1 MLRGYLYHLQLTL
14 RLNFA
19 SKQALVYG
27 YLVPV
32 FFLVAFGTVFRTGIP
47 PLLHEMS
54 QLITI
59 SALGGACFGMP
70 TALVAERERGLW
82 RRFRL
87 LPRATVP
94 LVASTLTARFMLI
107 ASAAALQIGLARLIY
122 GTPFPQHPALFGAA
136 YCFAAFAFL
145 GLGLLLAALAN
156 DVPAVQALGQCVFL
170 PLIMIG
176 GVGVPLAVLP
186 VWAQK
191 FAGFFPGRYS
201 VDALRAG
208 YSGEGGG
215 LSLTYNL
222 AALLAIGA
230 AAGLAGAMLFRW
242 DPGHRTSRRSWIWI
256 VVALLPWI
264 AVGAGALGSGR
275 WRAVA
280 VPTDPAMALT
290 EAQINSIDFSGLPP
304 DDSVVTP
311 LAPSIDRVDPEQ
323 RVRLDDLAARLK
335 TWAPGRVPDST
346 QAIRNLLC
354 VAAFA
359 DLYQDPLEGSIA
371 RVVVDHLFA
380 NFQEQQLTRGLAW
393 IALHPD
399 EGTVPTDF
407 SELGFPG
414 GIDAGIVRERS
425 LLYAKKV
432 LGRIRG
438 RLTN

>member
-1 MLRGYLYHLQLTL
+1 
-14 RLNFA
+14 
-19 SKQALVYG
+19 
-27 YLVPV
+27 
-32 FFLVAFGTVFRTGIP
+32 
-47 PLLHEMS
+47 
-54 QLITI
+54 
-59 SALGGACFGMP
+59 
-70 TALVAERERGLW
+70 
-82 RRFRL
+82 
-87 LPRATVP
+87 
-94 LVASTLTARFMLI
+94 
-107 ASAAALQIGLARLIY
+107 
-122 GTPFPQHPALFGAA
+122 
-136 YCFAAFAFL
+136 
-145 GLGLLLAALAN
+145 
-156 DVPAVQALGQCVFL
+156 
-170 PLIMIG
+170 
-176 GVGVPLAVLP
+176 
-186 VWAQK
+186 
-191 FAGFFPGRYS
+191 
-201 VDALRAG
+201 
-208 YSGEGGG
+208 
-215 LSLTYNL
+215 
-222 AALLAIGA
+222 
-230 AAGLAGAMLFRW
+230 
-242 DPGHRTSRRSWIWI
+242 
-256 VVALLPWI
+256 
-264 AVGAGALGSGR
+264 
-275 WRAVA
+275 
-280 VPTDPAMALT
+280 MALT